1 MKITKKIMEN
11 LLEDSPIPIEL
22 VYWDDDVRKYGRG
35 DASHRITFKNPS
47 ALRKFIFGL
56 SIAFGE
62 GYTNGDIEVKGDL
75 QDILAIPYHNG
86 IKNSFLSSL
95 TNLAEWTASKRNSN
109 SLKGSRKNISRHYNI
124 GNEFYRLWLDK
135 NLQYTCSYFK
145 NLDTELDESQI
156 NKMDHICRKVDLQAG
171 ESILE
176 TGCGW
181 GGLAVHAAK
190 KYGAKVTAYN
200 ISSKQVDYARRLA
213 EEEEVEDL
221 VTFVDDDYR
230 NARGAYDKFISIG
243 MLEHVGKENYKTFTN
258 VIKNNLKEGGMGII
272 HFIGKVRVKKSD
284 AWINKYIFPGGY
296 TPVLSEVLSPFETAG
311 LVVRD
316 VENLRLHYAN
326 TLDHWAE
333 RFEASLDKVRESFD
347 ESFIRMWRFYLN
359 ASSVSFK
366 QGGQSLYQIVFTNG
380 IDNNEELTRES
391 LYVTDSSRTRWN
403 FTTQ

>member
-1 MKITKKIMEN
+1 MNVLKRIIGS
-11 LLEDSPIPIEL
+11 LLEESPIPIEL
-22 VYWDDDVRKYGRG
+22 VYWDNDVRKYGKG
-35 DASHRITFKNPS
+35 KANHRITFKNPA

-62 GYTNGDIEVKGDL
+62 GYTNGDIEVEGNL
-75 QDILAIPYHNG
+75 QEILALPYQSE
-86 IKNSFLSSL
+86 ISNSFLSSL
-95 TNLAEWTASKRNSN
+95 TNLSEWIASKKNRN
-109 SLKGSRKNISRHYNI
+109 SLKGSRKNISHHYNI
-124 GNEFYRLWLDK
+124 GNDFYMLWLDR

-145 NLDTELDESQI
+145 DSNKNLDESQVD
-156 NKMDHICRKVDLQAG
+156 KMDHVLRKVNLQPG
-171 ESILE
+171 ESVLE

-200 ISSKQVDYARRLA
+200 ISSEQVDYARRLA
-213 EEEEVEDL
+213 EEEEVEDS

-230 NARGAYDKFISIG
+230 NAKGKYDKFISIG
-243 MLEHVGKENYKTFTN
+243 MLEHVGKENYTTFID
-258 VIKNNLKEGGMGII
+258 VIKRTLKEGGRGII
-272 HFIGKVRVKKSD
+272 HFIGKVRVKRSD
-284 AWINKYIFPGGY
+284 AWIEKYIFPGGY
-296 TPVLSEVLSPFETAG
+296 TPVLSEVLTPIERAG

-316 VENLRLHYAN
+316 VENLRLHYAK

-333 RFEASLDKVRESFD
+333 RFETSLDKVRESFD

-366 QGGQSLYQIVFTNG
+366 HGNQSLYQIVFTNG
-380 IDNNEELTRES
+380 HDNGEELTRDS
-391 LYVTDSSRTRWN
+391 LYTAKSNPARWN